1 MLVTTRDAT
10 RVELEMGV
18 RPKPNSE
25 DEVHV
30 VADPA
35 GGEDIDGEME
45 RSGIRIRPEDMG
57 TAPDAEGWSLLI
69 WLLGR
74 GAGEMSSA
82 PPSMLSAYSRPVHS
96 GVGQYGKF
104 TRIGTCL

>member
-1 MLVTTRDAT
+1 MLDTTRDEA

-18 RPKPNSE
+18 RPKPNSNF
-25 DEVHV
+25 EVPV

-35 GGEDIDGEME
+35 AEDIDGEME
-45 RSGIRIRPEDMG
+45 RSGIRINPEDMG
-57 TAPDAEGWSLLI
+57 TVPDAEGWSLLI

-82 PPSMLSAYSRPVHS
+82 MLSAYSSPIPS

-104 TRIGTCL
+104 TRIGTCF